1 MITVKDLMRRLSL
14 MMAAAVLMP
23 LANAAPSSTGTPPES
38 AMGESVDGMALYQAH
53 CAACHDGQVP
63 RAPHMITFSTIGA
76 ATILNAMNNGV
87 MRAQASALSAT
98 EREVLASFL
107 AGEAMAP
114 PSPILSCSD
123 PISELAS
130 IDTAAMQGWGGNAKN
145 HRHSDGAVVG
155 LDRNNVDRLAL
166 KWVFAY
172 PGALRARSQPLVHDG
187 VIFVGSQSGDI
198 YALDLESG
206 CAHWTYSAGAEVRSS
221 LSLGQ
226 LPGRDDPVLYMGDFS
241 ATVHAID
248 ASDGSLVWRAP
259 VGDHQDATITGS
271 PKLHE
276 GSLYVPISSS
286 EWATAADP
294 GYACCTFRGGVVSVD
309 AASGELNWR
318 AHVID
323 EPATETGETNPF
335 GAARK
340 GPAGAPVWNSPT
352 IDAERGVL
360 YVGTGEAYTS
370 PAVDTSDAVLAF
382 SLATGERQWA
392 KQLLGGDAWNMACF
406 IGEAANCPE
415 EDGPDLDIGAST
427 VLWSGGERDYLL
439 VGQKSGDVY
448 ALDPDKGGAVVWHN
462 KVGRGGFLGGVH
474 WGMSANGES
483 LFVPIADTTITGRFT
498 GPVSPGIHAL
508 DPTSGEVRWYTP
520 SVADCDG
527 KSPIP
532 VCDQGM
538 SAAITSTDQL
548 VFAGSLD
555 GNLNVYDSLSGEIL
569 WSFDTFGDFES
580 VSGDTALGGSI
591 ESDGPVLYRG
601 HVLIN
606 SGYQFGARMPGNALM
621 VFSLPPKADLASC
634 LLYTSDA
641 ADE

>member
-14 MMAAAVLMP
+14 MIAAAVLMP
-23 LANAAPSSTGTPPES
+23 LANAAPSSTGTPAER
-38 AMGESVDGMALYQAH
+38 AMAKSGDGMALYQAH
-53 CAACHDGQVP
+53 CSACHDGQVP

-76 ATILNAMNNGV
+76 VTILNAMNNGV

-114 PSPILSCSD
+114 PTPILACSD

-130 IDTAAMQGWGGNAKN
+130 IDTVAMQGWGGNAEN

-155 LDRNNVDRLAL
+155 LDRNNVDRLSL

-206 CAHWTYSAGAEVRSS
+206 CAHWTYAAGAEVRSS

-226 LPGRDDPVLYMGDFS
+226 VPGRGDPVLYMGDFS

-248 ASDGSLVWRAP
+248 ARDGSLVWRAP
-259 VGDHQDATITGS
+259 VGDHPDATITGS

-309 AASGELNWR
+309 AASGALNWR

-323 EPATETGETNPF
+323 EPAMETGETNPF

-591 ESDGPVLYRG
+591 ESDGPVLYKG

-621 VFSLPPKADLASC
+621 VFALQPQADLAQ
-634 LLYTSDA
+634 TA
-641 ADE
+641 ANE

>member
-1 MITVKDLMRRLSL
+1 MITLKDLTWQIVL
-14 MMAAAVLMP
+14 MMAAAVFVP
-23 LANAAPSSTGTPPES
+23 LANAAPSGTGVPTDGATTE
-38 AMGESVDGMALYQAH
+38 AADGMSLYQEH

-63 RAPHMITFSTIGA
+63 RAPHMITFSTMGA
-76 ATILNAMNNGV
+76 DTLLNAMNNGV

-98 EREVLASFL
+98 EREVLAAFL

-114 PSPILSCSD
+114 PKPILACSD
-123 PISELAS
+123 PMSELAS
-130 IDTAAMQGWGGNAKN
+130 IDAAAMQGWGGNAEN
-145 HRHSDGAVVG
+145 HRHSDGAG
-155 LDRNNVDRLAL
+155 LDRNNVDQLAL

-187 VIFVGSQSGDI
+187 VIFVGSQSGNI

-226 LPGRDDPVLYMGDFS
+226 VPGRDAPVLYMGDFS

-248 ASDGSLVWRAP
+248 ASDGSLVWRSS
-259 VGDHQDATITGS
+259 VGDHPDATITGS

-276 GSLYVPISSS
+276 GSLYVPMSSS

-318 AHVID
+318 AHVIED
-323 EPATETGETNPF
+323 PAMETGETNPF

-370 PAVDTSDAVLAF
+370 PAADTSDAVLAF

-427 VLWSGGERDYLL
+427 VLWSGADRDYLL

-448 ALDPDKGGAVVWHN
+448 ALDPDQGGAIVWHN

-474 WGMSANGES
+474 WGMSANSDS

-508 DPTSGEVRWYTP
+508 DPTSGEVHWYTP
-520 SVADCDG
+520 AVADCDG

-555 GNLNVYDSLSGEIL
+555 GNLNVYDSLSGKIL

-591 ESDGPVLYRG
+591 ESDGPVLYQG

-621 VFSLPPKADLASC
+621 VFSLQPTGDLAQSGGN
-634 LLYTSDA
+634 
-641 ADE
+641 E

>member
-14 MMAAAVLMP
+14 TIAAAVLMP
-23 LANAAPSSTGTPPES
+23 IANAAPSSTGMPTDVATTE
-38 AMGESVDGMALYQAH
+38 AADGMALYQAH

-63 RAPHMITFSTIGA
+63 RAPHVITFSTIGA
-76 ATILNAMNNGV
+76 DTVLNAMNKGV
-87 MRAQASALSAT
+87 MRAQASALSKS
-98 EREVLASFL
+98 EREVLAGFL

-114 PSPILSCSD
+114 PKPILACSD
-123 PISELAS
+123 PMSALAKS
-130 IDTAAMQGWGGNAKN
+130 DAAAMQGWGGNAEN
-145 HRHSDGAVVG
+145 HRHRDGAVAG
-155 LDRNNVDRLAL
+155 LDRNNVDQLAL

-172 PGALRARSQPLVHDG
+172 PGALRARSQPLVHGG

-221 LSLGQ
+221 LSLGGV
-226 LPGRDDPVLYMGDFS
+226 PGRDDPVLYMGDFS

-248 ASDGSLVWRAP
+248 ASDGSLVWRSS
-259 VGDHQDATITGS
+259 VGDHPDATITGS
-271 PKLHE
+271 PKLHG

-309 AASGELNWR
+309 AATGELNWR
-318 AHVID
+318 AHVI
-323 EPATETGETNPF
+323 ERPAVETGETNPF
-335 GAARK
+335 GSVRK

-370 PAVDTSDAVLAF
+370 PAADTSDAVLAF

-427 VLWSGGERDYLL
+427 VLWSDGERDYLL

-448 ALDPDKGGAVVWHN
+448 ALDPDKGGAIVWHN

-474 WGMSANGES
+474 WGMSVNSDS

-508 DPTSGEVRWYTP
+508 DPTSGKVRWYQP

-527 KSPIP
+527 KAPIP

-538 SAAITSTDQL
+538 SAAISSTDQL

-555 GNLNVYDSLSGEIL
+555 GNLNVYDSVSGEIL

-591 ESDGPVLYRG
+591 ESDGPVLYKG

-621 VFSLPPKADLASC
+621 VFTLQPRADLAQSG
-634 LLYTSDA
+634 A
-641 ADE
+641 NE

>member
-1 MITVKDLMRRLSL
+1 MTTVID
-14 MMAAAVLMP
+14 MMCRISPILAAVLFMQ
-23 LANAAPSSTGTPPES
+23 LANAAPSST
-38 AMGESVDGMALYQAH
+38 AMPSDTVIEASVDGLALYQEH

-76 ATILNAMNNGV
+76 DTILNAMNNGV

-114 PSPILSCSD
+114 PKPILACAD
-123 PISELAS
+123 PLGELANG
-130 IDTAAMQGWGGNAKN
+130 DAAAMQGWGGNAAN
-145 HRHSDGAVVG
+145 HRHSDGALAG
-155 LDRNNVDRLAL
+155 LDRNNVDQLGL

-187 VIFVGSQSGDI
+187 VIFVGSQSGTI
-198 YALDLESG
+198 YALDLDSG

-226 LPGRDDPVLYMGDFS
+226 LPDRDDPVLYMGDFS

-248 ASDGSLVWRAP
+248 ASDGSLVWRAS
-259 VGDHQDATITGS
+259 VGDHTDATITGS
-271 PKLHE
+271 PKLHDDA
-276 GSLYVPISSS
+276 LYVPLSSS

-294 GYACCTFRGGVVSVD
+294 GYACCTFRGGVVSLD

-318 AHVID
+318 THVID
-323 EPATETGETNPF
+323 EPAAETGETNPF
-335 GAARK
+335 GAERK

-360 YVGTGEAYTS
+360 YVGTGEGYTS
-370 PAVDTSDAVLAF
+370 PAADTSDAVLAF
-382 SLATGERQWA
+382 SLTTGERQWA

-406 IGEAANCPE
+406 IGEAANCPK

-427 VLWSGGERDYLL
+427 VLWSGEGRDYLL

-448 ALDPDKGGAVVWHN
+448 ALDPEKGGAIVWHN

-474 WGMSANGES
+474 WGMSANGDS

-498 GPVSPGIHAL
+498 GPISPGIHAL

-555 GNLNVYDSLSGEIL
+555 GNLNAYDSLSGEVV
-569 WSFDTFGDFES
+569 WSFDTFGEFES

-591 ESDGPVLYRG
+591 ESDGPVLYKG
-601 HVLIN
+601 HVLVN

-621 VFSLPPKADLASC
+621 VFSLQPSADLAQSV
-634 LLYTSDA
+634 

>member
-1 MITVKDLMRRLSL
+1 MITVKNLMLRTSL
-14 MMAAAVLMP
+14 VMAAAMLMP
-23 LANAAPSSTGTPPES
+23 LANAAPSSTVEPSEG
-38 AMGESVDGMALYQAH
+38 AVAGSVDGMALYQAH

-87 MRAQASALSAT
+87 MRAQAAALSAT
-98 EREVLASFL
+98 EREVLAGFL

-114 PSPILSCSD
+114 PKPILACSD
-123 PISELAS
+123 PMSELAS
-130 IDTAAMQGWGGNAKN
+130 IDAAAMQGWGGNAEN
-145 HRHSDGAVVG
+145 HRHSDGAG
-155 LDRNNVDRLAL
+155 LDRNNVDQLAL

-248 ASDGSLVWRAP
+248 AIDGSLIWRSS
-259 VGDHQDATITGS
+259 VGDHPDATITGS

-309 AASGELNWR
+309 ATSGELNWR

-323 EPATETGETNPF
+323 QPAAETGETNPF
-335 GAARK
+335 GAVRK

-352 IDAERGVL
+352 IDAKRGVL

-370 PAVDTSDAVLAF
+370 PAADTSDAVLAF

-427 VLWSGGERDYLL
+427 VLWSGGDRDYLL

-474 WGMSANGES
+474 WGMSVNEDS

-520 SVADCDG
+520 SAPDCEG

-548 VFAGSLD
+548 IFAGSLD

-591 ESDGPVLYRG
+591 ESDGPVLYKG
-601 HVLIN
+601 HVLVN

-621 VFSLPPKADLASC
+621 VFSLPPKADLARS
-634 LLYTSDA
+634 TRS
-641 ADE
+641 E

>member
-1 MITVKDLMRRLSL
+1 MITVKNLTWRIGL
-14 MMAAAVLMP
+14 MMAAAVFVP
-23 LANAAPSSTGTPPES
+23 LANAAPASTGMSTDGATTEV
-38 AMGESVDGMALYQAH
+38 ADGMALYQEH

-76 ATILNAMNNGV
+76 DTILNAMNNGV
-87 MRAQASALSAT
+87 MRAQASALSVT
-98 EREVLASFL
+98 EREVLAGFL

-114 PSPILSCSD
+114 PKPILACAD
-123 PISELAS
+123 PMNELAS
-130 IDTAAMQGWGGNAKN
+130 SDAAAMQGWGGNAKN
-145 HRHSDGAVVG
+145 RRHSDGAG
-155 LDRNNVDRLAL
+155 LDRNNVDQLAL

-221 LSLGQ
+221 LSLG
-226 LPGRDDPVLYMGDFS
+226 LVPGRDDPVLYMGDFS

-248 ASDGSLVWRAP
+248 ASDGSLVWRAS
-259 VGDHQDATITGS
+259 VGVHPDATITGS

-294 GYACCTFRGGVVSVD
+294 GYACCTFRGGVASVD

-318 AHVID
+318 AHVIE
-323 EPATETGETNPF
+323 EPAVETGETNPF

-360 YVGTGEAYTS
+360 YVGTGEGYTS
-370 PAVDTSDAVLAF
+370 PAADTSDAVLAF

-448 ALDPDKGGAVVWHN
+448 ALDPDNGGTVVWHN

-474 WGMSANGES
+474 WGMSANDDS

-508 DPTSGEVRWYTP
+508 DPASGEVRWYTP
-520 SVADCDG
+520 SVADCEG

-591 ESDGPVLYRG
+591 ESDGPVLYKG
-601 HVLIN
+601 HVLVN

-621 VFSLPPKADLASC
+621 VFSLPPKADLARS
-634 LLYTSDA
+634 TRS
-641 ADE
+641 E

>member
-1 MITVKDLMRRLSL
+1 MITVEDLIRRLSL
-14 MMAAAVLMP
+14 MMAAVVLMSP
-23 LANAAPSSTGTPPES
+23 ADAAPSSTGIPTDGATTE
-38 AMGESVDGMALYQAH
+38 AADGMALYQAH

-76 ATILNAMNNGV
+76 DTVLNAMNNGV
-87 MRAQASALSAT
+87 MRAQASALSAS
-98 EREVLASFL
+98 EREVLAGFL
-107 AGEAMAP
+107 SGEAMAP
-114 PSPILSCSD
+114 PKPILACSD
-123 PISELAS
+123 PISALAKS
-130 IDTAAMQGWGGNAKN
+130 DAAAMQGWGGNAEN
-145 HRHSDGAVVG
+145 HRHSDGAVAG
-155 LDRNNVDRLAL
+155 LDRNNVGQLAL

-172 PGALRARSQPLVHDG
+172 PGALRARSQPLVHGG

-221 LSLGQ
+221 LSLGEV
-226 LPGRDDPVLYMGDFS
+226 PGRDDPVLYMGDFS

-248 ASDGSLVWRAP
+248 ARDGSVVWRSS
-259 VGDHQDATITGS
+259 VGDHPDATITGS
-271 PKLHE
+271 PKLHG

-309 AASGELNWR
+309 AASGEM
-318 AHVID
+318 
-323 EPATETGETNPF
+323 NPF
-335 GAARK
+335 GSARK

-370 PAVDTSDAVLAF
+370 PAADTSDAVLAF

-392 KQLLGGDAWNMACF
+392 KQLLGGDAWNMACY

-448 ALDPDKGGAVVWHN
+448 ALDPDKGGAIVWHN

-474 WGMSANGES
+474 WGMSVNSDS

-520 SVADCDG
+520 SVADCEG

-538 SAAITSTDQL
+538 SAAISSTDQL

-555 GNLNVYDSLSGEIL
+555 GNLNVYDSVSGEIL

-591 ESDGPVLYRG
+591 ESDGPVLYKG

-621 VFSLPPKADLASC
+621 VFALQPRADLAQ
-634 LLYTSDA
+634 TA
-641 ADE
+641 ANE

>member
-1 MITVKDLMRRLSL
+1 MITVKNLTWRIGL
-14 MMAAAVLMP
+14 MMAAAVFVP
-23 LANAAPSSTGTPPES
+23 LANAAPASTGMSTDGATTEV
-38 AMGESVDGMALYQAH
+38 VDGMALYQEH

-76 ATILNAMNNGV
+76 DTILNAMNNGV

-98 EREVLASFL
+98 EREVLAGFL

-114 PSPILSCSD
+114 PKPILACAD
-123 PISELAS
+123 PMNELAS
-130 IDTAAMQGWGGNAKN
+130 SDAAAMQGWGGNAKN
-145 HRHSDGAVVG
+145 RRHSDGAG
-155 LDRNNVDRLAL
+155 LDRNNVDQLAL

-221 LSLGQ
+221 LSLG
-226 LPGRDDPVLYMGDFS
+226 LVPGRDDPVLYMGDFS

-248 ASDGSLVWRAP
+248 ASDGSLVWRAS
-259 VGDHQDATITGS
+259 VGVHPDATITGS

-294 GYACCTFRGGVVSVD
+294 GYACCTFRGGVASVD

-318 AHVID
+318 AHVIE
-323 EPATETGETNPF
+323 EPAVETGETNPF

-370 PAVDTSDAVLAF
+370 PAADTSDAVLAF

-448 ALDPDKGGAVVWHN
+448 ALDPDNGGAVVWHN

-474 WGMSANGES
+474 WGMSANDDS

-508 DPTSGEVRWYTP
+508 DPASGEVRWYTP
-520 SVADCDG
+520 SVADCEG

-555 GNLNVYDSLSGEIL
+555 GNIYVYDSLSGEIL

-591 ESDGPVLYRG
+591 ESDGPVLYKG

-621 VFSLPPKADLASC
+621 VFSLPPKADLARS
-634 LLYTSDA
+634 TRS
-641 ADE
+641 E

>member
-1 MITVKDLMRRLSL
+1 MTIVRELVCRTGLI
-14 MMAAAVLMP
+14 MAAMASVP
-23 LANAAPSSTGTPPES
+23 FGYAATPSTGLS
-38 AMGESVDGMALYQAH
+38 ADEAITEAADGMALYQAH
-53 CAACHDGQVP
+53 CAACHNGQVP
-63 RAPHMITFSTIGA
+63 RAPHMITFSTMGA
-76 ATILNAMNNGV
+76 DTLLNAMNNGV

-98 EREVLASFL
+98 EREVLAGFL
-107 AGEAMAP
+107 AGEAMVP
-114 PSPILSCSD
+114 PKPILACAEPIGALADSD
-123 PISELAS
+123 A
-130 IDTAAMQGWGGNAKN
+130 AAMQGWGGNAEN
-145 HRHSDGAVVG
+145 HRHSDGAVAG
-155 LDRNNVDRLAL
+155 LDRNNVDQLAL

-221 LSLGQ
+221 LSLGRVS
-226 LPGRDDPVLYMGDFS
+226 GREDPVLYMGDFS

-248 ASDGSLVWRAP
+248 ASDGSLVWRAS
-259 VGDHQDATITGS
+259 VGDHPDATITGS
-271 PKLHE
+271 PKLHD

-323 EPATETGETNPF
+323 KPAAETGETNPF

-352 IDAERGVL
+352 IDAKRGVL

-370 PAVDTSDAVLAF
+370 PAADTSDAVLAF

-448 ALDPDKGGAVVWHN
+448 ALDPDRGGAVVWHN

-474 WGMSANGES
+474 WGMSVNDDS
-483 LFVPIADTTITGRFT
+483 LFVPIADTTITGRFS
-498 GPVSPGIHAL
+498 GPVFPGVHAL
-508 DPTSGEVRWYTP
+508 DPTSGTKRWYTP
-520 SVADCDG
+520 SVADCEG

-548 VFAGSLD
+548 VFAGTLD
-555 GNLNVYDSLSGEIL
+555 GNLKAYDSVSGEII
-569 WSFDTFGDFES
+569 WSFDTYGEFES
-580 VSGDTALGGSI
+580 VSGEMALGGSI
-591 ESDGPVLYRG
+591 ESDGPVLYKG
-601 HVLIN
+601 HVIVN

-621 VFSLPPKADLASC
+621 VFSLPPKADLAKS
-634 LLYTSDA
+634 TR
-641 ADE
+641 DE

>member
-38 AMGESVDGMALYQAH
+38 AMAESVDGMALYQAH

-63 RAPHMITFSTIGA
+63 RAPHVITFSTVGA

-114 PSPILSCSD
+114 PNPILTCSD

-226 LPGRDDPVLYMGDFS
+226 VPGRDDPVLYMGDFS
-241 ATVHAID
+241 ATLHAID

-259 VGDHQDATITGS
+259 MGDHPDATITGS

-474 WGMSANGES
+474 WGMSVNGES

-621 VFSLPPKADLASC
+621 VFSLPPKADLARG
-634 LLYTSDA
+634 TRN
-641 ADE
+641 E

>member
-1 MITVKDLMRRLSL
+1 MTIVRELVCRTGLI
-14 MMAAAVLMP
+14 MAAMASVP
-23 LANAAPSSTGTPPES
+23 FGYAATPSTGLS
-38 AMGESVDGMALYQAH
+38 ADEAITEAADGMALYQAH
-53 CAACHDGQVP
+53 CAACHNGQVP
-63 RAPHMITFSTIGA
+63 RAPHMITFSTMGA
-76 ATILNAMNNGV
+76 DTLLNAMNNGV

-98 EREVLASFL
+98 EREVLAGFL
-107 AGEAMAP
+107 AGEAMVP
-114 PSPILSCSD
+114 PKPILACAE
-123 PISELAS
+123 PISALADS
-130 IDTAAMQGWGGNAKN
+130 DAAAMQGWGGNAEN
-145 HRHSDGAVVG
+145 HRHSDGAVAG
-155 LDRNNVDRLAL
+155 LDRNNVDQLAL

-226 LPGRDDPVLYMGDFS
+226 VPGREDPVLYMGDFS

-248 ASDGSLVWRAP
+248 ASDGSLVWRAS
-259 VGDHQDATITGS
+259 VGDHPDATITGS
-271 PKLHE
+271 PKLHD

-323 EPATETGETNPF
+323 KPAAETGETNPF

-352 IDAERGVL
+352 IDAKRGVL

-370 PAVDTSDAVLAF
+370 PAADTRDAVLAF

-448 ALDPDKGGAVVWHN
+448 ALDPDRGGAVVWHN

-474 WGMSANGES
+474 WGMSVNDDS
-483 LFVPIADTTITGRFT
+483 LFVPIADTTITGRFS
-498 GPVSPGIHAL
+498 GPVFPGVHAL
-508 DPTSGEVRWYTP
+508 DPTSGTKRWYTP
-520 SVADCDG
+520 SVADCEG

-548 VFAGSLD
+548 VFAGTLD
-555 GNLNVYDSLSGEIL
+555 GNLKAYDSVSGEII
-569 WSFDTFGDFES
+569 WSFDTYGEFES
-580 VSGDTALGGSI
+580 VSGEMALGGSI
-591 ESDGPVLYRG
+591 ESDGPVLYKG
-601 HVLIN
+601 HVIVN

-621 VFSLPPKADLASC
+621 VFSLPPKADLAKS
-634 LLYTSDA
+634 TR
-641 ADE
+641 DE

>member
-1 MITVKDLMRRLSL
+1 MITVKDLMRQIGL

-23 LANAAPSSTGTPPES
+23 LAHAAPSSTGMASDGAVTE
-38 AMGESVDGMALYQAH
+38 AADGMALYQAH

-76 ATILNAMNNGV
+76 DTILNAMNNGV
-87 MRAQASALSAT
+87 MRAQAAALSAS
-98 EREVLASFL
+98 EREVLAGFL

-114 PSPILSCSD
+114 PKPTLACSD
-123 PISELAS
+123 PMSELAS
-130 IDTAAMQGWGGNAKN
+130 ADAAAMQGWGGNAKN
-145 HRHSDGAVVG
+145 HRHSDGAG

-226 LPGRDDPVLYMGDFS
+226 IPGRDDPVLYMGDFS

-248 ASDGSLVWRAP
+248 ASDGSLIWRSS
-259 VGDHQDATITGS
+259 VGDHPDATITGS
-271 PKLHE
+271 PKLHA

-309 AASGELNWR
+309 AASGEVNWR

-323 EPATETGETNPF
+323 QPSVETGETNPF

-370 PAVDTSDAVLAF
+370 PAADTSDAVLAF

-427 VLWSGGERDYLL
+427 VLWSGDERDYLL

-474 WGMSANGES
+474 WGMSANGDS

-520 SVADCDG
+520 SVADCAG

-591 ESDGPVLYRG
+591 ESDGPVLYKE

-621 VFSLPPKADLASC
+621 VFSLPPKADLARS
-634 LLYTSDA
+634 A
-641 ADE
+641 RDE

>member
-1 MITVKDLMRRLSL
+1 MITVKNLMRRISL

-23 LANAAPSSTGTPPES
+23 LANAAPSSTVEPSEG
-38 AMGESVDGMALYQAH
+38 AIAGSVDGMALYQAH

-87 MRAQASALSAT
+87 MRAQAAALSAS
-98 EREVLASFL
+98 EREVLAGFL

-114 PSPILSCSD
+114 PKPILACSD
-123 PISELAS
+123 PMSELAS
-130 IDTAAMQGWGGNAKN
+130 IDAAAMQGWGGNAEN
-145 HRHSDGAVVG
+145 HRHSDGAG
-155 LDRNNVDRLAL
+155 LDRNNVDQLAL

-226 LPGRDDPVLYMGDFS
+226 VPDRDDPVLYMGDFS

-248 ASDGSLVWRAP
+248 ASDGSLIWRSS
-259 VGDHQDATITGS
+259 VGDHPDATITGS

-276 GSLYVPISSS
+276 GSLYVPLSSS

-309 AASGELNWR
+309 ATSGELNWR

-323 EPATETGETNPF
+323 QPAAETGETNPF
-335 GAARK
+335 GAVRK

-352 IDAERGVL
+352 IDAKRGVL

-370 PAVDTSDAVLAF
+370 PAADTSDAVLAF

-427 VLWSGGERDYLL
+427 VLWSGGDRDYLL

-474 WGMSANGES
+474 WGMSVNEDS

-520 SVADCDG
+520 SAPDCEG

-548 VFAGSLD
+548 IFAGSLD
-555 GNLNVYDSLSGEIL
+555 GNLNVYDSLSGEVL

-591 ESDGPVLYRG
+591 ESDGPVLYKG

-621 VFSLPPKADLASC
+621 VFSLQPTGGLAQSGGN
-634 LLYTSDA
+634 
-641 ADE
+641 E

>member
-14 MMAAAVLMP
+14 MMAAAVLMQI
-23 LANAAPSSTGTPPES
+23 ANAAPSSTRVPTDGATTE
-38 AMGESVDGMALYQAH
+38 AADGMALYQAH

-63 RAPHMITFSTIGA
+63 RAPHVITFATIGA
-76 ATILNAMNNGV
+76 DTVLNALNNGV
-87 MRAQASALSAT
+87 MRAQASALSAS

-114 PSPILSCSD
+114 PKPILACSD
-123 PISELAS
+123 PMSSLAKS
-130 IDTAAMQGWGGNAKN
+130 DAAAMQGWGGNAEN

-172 PGALRARSQPLVHDG
+172 PGALRARSQPIVHDG
-187 VIFVGSQSGDI
+187 VVFVGSQSGDI

-206 CAHWTYSAGAEVRSS
+206 CAHWTYAAGAEVRSS

-226 LPGRDDPVLYMGDFS
+226 VPGRGDPVLYMGDFS

-259 VGDHQDATITGS
+259 VGDHPDATITGS

-294 GYACCTFRGGVVSVD
+294 GYACCSFRGGVVSVD

-323 EPATETGETNPF
+323 EPSAETGETNPF

-462 KVGRGGFLGGVH
+462 KIGRGGFLGGVH

-532 VCDQGM
+532 VCDPGM

-569 WSFDTFGDFES
+569 WSFDTFGSFES

-591 ESDGPVLYRG
+591 ESDGPVLYKE

-621 VFSLPPKADLASC
+621 VFSLPPKADLARG
-634 LLYTSDA
+634 TRN
-641 ADE
+641 E

>member
-23 LANAAPSSTGTPPES
+23 LANAAPSSTGTPAES
-38 AMGESVDGMALYQAH
+38 AMVESVDGMALYQAH

-114 PSPILSCSD
+114 PNPILTCSD

-226 LPGRDDPVLYMGDFS
+226 VPGRDDPVLYMGDFS
-241 ATVHAID
+241 ATLHAID

-259 VGDHQDATITGS
+259 MGDHPDATITGS

-427 VLWSGGERDYLL
+427 VLWSGGEGDYLL

-474 WGMSANGES
+474 WGMSVNGES

-621 VFSLPPKADLASC
+621 VFSLPPKADLARG
-634 LLYTSDA
+634 TRN
-641 ADE
+641 E

>member
-14 MMAAAVLMP
+14 MIAAAVLMP
-23 LANAAPSSTGTPPES
+23 LANAAPSSTGTPAER
-38 AMGESVDGMALYQAH
+38 AMAKSGDGMALYQAH
-53 CAACHDGQVP
+53 CSACHDGQVP

-76 ATILNAMNNGV
+76 VTILNAMNNGV

-114 PSPILSCSD
+114 PTPILACSD

-130 IDTAAMQGWGGNAKN
+130 IDTVAMQGWGGNAEN

-155 LDRNNVDRLAL
+155 LDRNNVDRLSL

-206 CAHWTYSAGAEVRSS
+206 CAHWTYAAGAEVRSS

-226 LPGRDDPVLYMGDFS
+226 VPGRGDPVLYMGDFS

-248 ASDGSLVWRAP
+248 ARDGSLVWRAP
-259 VGDHQDATITGS
+259 VGDHPDATITGS

-309 AASGELNWR
+309 AASGALNWR

-323 EPATETGETNPF
+323 EPAMETGETNPF

-474 WGMSANGES
+474 WGMSANGKS

-591 ESDGPVLYRG
+591 ESDGPVLYKG

-621 VFSLPPKADLASC
+621 VFTLQPRADLAQS
-634 LLYTSDA
+634 A
-641 ADE
+641 ANE

>member
-1 MITVKDLMRRLSL
+1 MITVKNLMRRISL

-23 LANAAPSSTGTPPES
+23 LANAAPSSTVEPSEG
-38 AMGESVDGMALYQAH
+38 AIAGSVDGMALYQAH

-87 MRAQASALSAT
+87 MRAQAAALSAS
-98 EREVLASFL
+98 EREVLAGFL

-114 PSPILSCSD
+114 PKPILACSD
-123 PISELAS
+123 PMSELAS
-130 IDTAAMQGWGGNAKN
+130 IDAAAMQGWGGNAEN
-145 HRHSDGAVVG
+145 HRHSDGAG
-155 LDRNNVDRLAL
+155 LDRNNVDQLAL

-248 ASDGSLVWRAP
+248 ASDGSLIWRSS
-259 VGDHQDATITGS
+259 VGDHPDATITGS

-309 AASGELNWR
+309 ATSGELNWR

-323 EPATETGETNPF
+323 QPAAETGETNPF
-335 GAARK
+335 GAVRK

-352 IDAERGVL
+352 IDAKRGVL

-370 PAVDTSDAVLAF
+370 PAADTSDAVLAF

-427 VLWSGGERDYLL
+427 VLWSGGDRDYLL

-474 WGMSANGES
+474 WGMSVNEDS

-508 DPTSGEVRWYTP
+508 DPTSGEVLWYTP
-520 SVADCDG
+520 SAPDCEG

-555 GNLNVYDSLSGEIL
+555 GNLNVYDSLSGEVL

-591 ESDGPVLYRG
+591 ESDGPVLYKG

-621 VFSLPPKADLASC
+621 VFSLQPTGGLAQSGGN
-634 LLYTSDA
+634 
-641 ADE
+641 E

>member
-1 MITVKDLMRRLSL
+1 MTTVID
-14 MMAAAVLMP
+14 MMCRISPILAAVLFMQ
-23 LANAAPSSTGTPPES
+23 LANAAPSST
-38 AMGESVDGMALYQAH
+38 AMPSDTVIEASVDGLALYQEH

-76 ATILNAMNNGV
+76 DTILNAMNNGV

-114 PSPILSCSD
+114 PKPILACAD
-123 PISELAS
+123 PLGELANG
-130 IDTAAMQGWGGNAKN
+130 DAAAMQGWGGNAAN
-145 HRHSDGAVVG
+145 HRHSDGALAG
-155 LDRNNVDRLAL
+155 LDRNNVDQLGL

-187 VIFVGSQSGDI
+187 VIFVGSQSGTI
-198 YALDLESG
+198 YALDLDSG

-226 LPGRDDPVLYMGDFS
+226 LPDRDDPVLYMGDFS

-248 ASDGSLVWRAP
+248 ASDGSLVWRAS
-259 VGDHQDATITGS
+259 VGDHTDATITGS
-271 PKLHE
+271 PKLHD
-276 GSLYVPISSS
+276 GALYVPLSSS

-294 GYACCTFRGGVVSVD
+294 GYACCTFRGGVVSLD

-318 AHVID
+318 THVID
-323 EPATETGETNPF
+323 EPAAETGETNPF
-335 GAARK
+335 GAERK

-360 YVGTGEAYTS
+360 YVGTGEGYTS
-370 PAVDTSDAVLAF
+370 PAADTSDAVLAF

-406 IGEAANCPE
+406 IGEAANCPK

-427 VLWSGGERDYLL
+427 VLWSGEGRDYLL

-448 ALDPDKGGAVVWHN
+448 ALDPEKGGAIVWHN

-474 WGMSANGES
+474 WGMSANGDS

-498 GPVSPGIHAL
+498 GPISPGIHAL

-555 GNLNVYDSLSGEIL
+555 GNLNAYDSLSGEVV
-569 WSFDTFGDFES
+569 WSFDTFGEFES

-591 ESDGPVLYRG
+591 ESDGPVLYKG
-601 HVLIN
+601 HVLVN

-621 VFSLPPKADLASC
+621 VFSLQPSADLAQSV
-634 LLYTSDA
+634 

>member
-1 MITVKDLMRRLSL
+1 MITVKNLTWRIGL
-14 MMAAAVLMP
+14 MMAAAVFVP
-23 LANAAPSSTGTPPES
+23 LANAAPASTGMSTDGATTEV
-38 AMGESVDGMALYQAH
+38 ADGMALYQEH

-76 ATILNAMNNGV
+76 DTILNAMNNGV
-87 MRAQASALSAT
+87 MRVQASALSAT
-98 EREVLASFL
+98 EREVLAGFL

-114 PSPILSCSD
+114 PKPILACAD
-123 PISELAS
+123 PMNELAS
-130 IDTAAMQGWGGNAKN
+130 SDAAAMQGWGGNAKN
-145 HRHSDGAVVG
+145 RRHSDGAG
-155 LDRNNVDRLAL
+155 LDRNNVDQLAL

-221 LSLGQ
+221 LSLG
-226 LPGRDDPVLYMGDFS
+226 LVPGRDDPVLYMGDFS

-248 ASDGSLVWRAP
+248 ASDGSLVWRAS
-259 VGDHQDATITGS
+259 VGVHPDATITGS

-294 GYACCTFRGGVVSVD
+294 GYACCTFRGGVASVD
-309 AASGELNWR
+309 VASGELNWR
-318 AHVID
+318 AHVIE
-323 EPATETGETNPF
+323 EPAVETGETNPF

-360 YVGTGEAYTS
+360 YVGTGEGYTS
-370 PAVDTSDAVLAF
+370 PAADTSDAVLAF

-448 ALDPDKGGAVVWHN
+448 ALDPDNGGTVVWHN

-474 WGMSANGES
+474 WGMSANDDS

-508 DPTSGEVRWYTP
+508 DPASGEVRWYTP
-520 SVADCDG
+520 SVADCEG

-591 ESDGPVLYRG
+591 ESDGPVLYKG

-621 VFSLPPKADLASC
+621 VFSLPPKADLARS
-634 LLYTSDA
+634 TRS
-641 ADE
+641 E

>member
-1 MITVKDLMRRLSL
+1 MITVKNLTWRIGL
-14 MMAAAVLMP
+14 MMAAAVFVP
-23 LANAAPSSTGTPPES
+23 LANAAPASTGMSTDGATTEV
-38 AMGESVDGMALYQAH
+38 ADGMALYQEH

-76 ATILNAMNNGV
+76 DTILNAMNNGV

-98 EREVLASFL
+98 ERKVLAGFL

-114 PSPILSCSD
+114 PKPILACAD
-123 PISELAS
+123 PMNELAS
-130 IDTAAMQGWGGNAKN
+130 SDAAAMQGWGGNAKN
-145 HRHSDGAVVG
+145 RRHSDGAG
-155 LDRNNVDRLAL
+155 LDRNNVDQLAL

-221 LSLGQ
+221 LSLG
-226 LPGRDDPVLYMGDFS
+226 LVPGRDDPVLYMGDFS

-248 ASDGSLVWRAP
+248 AGDGSLVWRAS
-259 VGDHQDATITGS
+259 VGDHPDATITGS
-271 PKLHE
+271 PKLHD

-294 GYACCTFRGGVVSVD
+294 GYACCTFRGGVASVD

-318 AHVID
+318 AHVIE
-323 EPATETGETNPF
+323 EPAVETGETNPF

-370 PAVDTSDAVLAF
+370 PAADTSDAVLAF

-448 ALDPDKGGAVVWHN
+448 ALDPDNGGAVVWHN

-474 WGMSANGES
+474 WGMSANDDS

-508 DPTSGEVRWYTP
+508 DPASGEVRWYTP
-520 SVADCDG
+520 SVADCEG

-591 ESDGPVLYRG
+591 ESDGPVLYKG

-621 VFSLPPKADLASC
+621 VFSLPPKADLARS
-634 LLYTSDA
+634 TRS
-641 ADE
+641 E

>member
-1 MITVKDLMRRLSL
+1 MTIVRDLVCRIGL
-14 MMAAAVLMP
+14 MMAAMVSVP
-23 LANAAPSSTGTPPES
+23 LGYAATPSAGLS
-38 AMGESVDGMALYQAH
+38 ADEAITEAADGMALYQAH

-63 RAPHMITFSTIGA
+63 RAPHMITFSTMGA
-76 ATILNAMNNGV
+76 DTLLNAMNNGA

-98 EREVLASFL
+98 EREVLAGFL

-114 PSPILSCSD
+114 PKPILACAE
-123 PISELAS
+123 PMNELAS
-130 IDTAAMQGWGGNAKN
+130 IDAAAMQGWGGNAEN
-145 HRHSDGAVVG
+145 HRHSDGAVAG
-155 LDRNNVDRLAL
+155 LDRSNVDQLAL

-226 LPGRDDPVLYMGDFS
+226 VPGREDPVLYMGDFS

-248 ASDGSLVWRAP
+248 ARDGSLIWRTS
-259 VGDHQDATITGS
+259 VGDHPDATITGS
-271 PKLHE
+271 PKLHD
-276 GSLYVPISSS
+276 GSLYVPVSSS

-309 AASGELNWR
+309 AASGELNWH

-323 EPATETGETNPF
+323 KPAAETGETNPF

-370 PAVDTSDAVLAF
+370 PAADTSDAVLAF

-448 ALDPDKGGAVVWHN
+448 ALDPDKGGDVVWHN

-474 WGMSANGES
+474 WGMSANGDS

-508 DPTSGEVRWYTP
+508 DPTSGKVRWYTP
-520 SVADCDG
+520 SVADCEG

-532 VCDQGM
+532 VCDPGM

-548 VFAGSLD
+548 VFAGTLD
-555 GNLNVYDSLSGEIL
+555 GNLKAYDSVSGEII
-569 WSFDTFGDFES
+569 WSFDTYGEFES
-580 VSGDTALGGSI
+580 VSGEMALGGSI
-591 ESDGPVLYRG
+591 ESDGPVLYKG
-601 HVLIN
+601 HVIVN

-621 VFSLPPKADLASC
+621 VFSLPPKADLARS
-634 LLYTSDA
+634 TR
-641 ADE
+641 DE

>member
-1 MITVKDLMRRLSL
+1 MITVKNLTWRIGL
-14 MMAAAVLMP
+14 MMAAAVFVP
-23 LANAAPSSTGTPPES
+23 LANAAPASTGMSTDGATTEV
-38 AMGESVDGMALYQAH
+38 ADGMALYQEH

-76 ATILNAMNNGV
+76 DTILNAMNNGV

-98 EREVLASFL
+98 ERKVLAGFL

-114 PSPILSCSD
+114 PKPILACAD
-123 PISELAS
+123 PMNELAS
-130 IDTAAMQGWGGNAKN
+130 SDAAAMQGWGGNAKN
-145 HRHSDGAVVG
+145 RRHSDGAG
-155 LDRNNVDRLAL
+155 LDRNNVDQLAL

-221 LSLGQ
+221 LSLG
-226 LPGRDDPVLYMGDFS
+226 LVPGRDDPVLYMGDFS

-248 ASDGSLVWRAP
+248 ASDGSLVWRSS
-259 VGDHQDATITGS
+259 VGDHPDATITGS
-271 PKLHE
+271 PKLHD

-294 GYACCTFRGGVVSVD
+294 GYACCTFRGGVASVD

-318 AHVID
+318 AHVIE
-323 EPATETGETNPF
+323 EPAVETGETNPF

-370 PAVDTSDAVLAF
+370 PAADTSDAVLAF

-448 ALDPDKGGAVVWHN
+448 ALDPDNGGAVVWHN

-474 WGMSANGES
+474 WGMSANDDS

-508 DPTSGEVRWYTP
+508 DPASGEVRWYTP
-520 SVADCDG
+520 SVADCEG

-591 ESDGPVLYRG
+591 ESDGPVLYKG

-621 VFSLPPKADLASC
+621 VFSLPPKADLARS
-634 LLYTSDA
+634 TRS
-641 ADE
+641 E

>member
-1 MITVKDLMRRLSL
+1 MITVKNLTWRIGL
-14 MMAAAVLMP
+14 MMAAAVFVP
-23 LANAAPSSTGTPPES
+23 LANAAPASTGMSTDGATTEV
-38 AMGESVDGMALYQAH
+38 ADGMALYQEH

-76 ATILNAMNNGV
+76 DTILNAMNNGV

-98 EREVLASFL
+98 EREVLAGFL

-114 PSPILSCSD
+114 PKPILACAD
-123 PISELAS
+123 PMNELAS
-130 IDTAAMQGWGGNAKN
+130 SDAAAMQGWGGNAKN
-145 HRHSDGAVVG
+145 RRYSDGAG
-155 LDRNNVDRLAL
+155 LDRNNVDQLAL

-221 LSLGQ
+221 LSLG
-226 LPGRDDPVLYMGDFS
+226 LVPGRDDPVLYMGDFS

-248 ASDGSLVWRAP
+248 ASDGSLVWRAS
-259 VGDHQDATITGS
+259 VGDHPDATITGS

-294 GYACCTFRGGVVSVD
+294 GYACCTFRGGVASVD

-318 AHVID
+318 AHVIE
-323 EPATETGETNPF
+323 EPAVETGETNPF

-370 PAVDTSDAVLAF
+370 PAADTSDAVLAF

-448 ALDPDKGGAVVWHN
+448 ALDPDNGGAVVWHN

-474 WGMSANGES
+474 WGMSANDDS

-508 DPTSGEVRWYTP
+508 DPASGEVRWYTP
-520 SVADCDG
+520 SVADCEG

-555 GNLNVYDSLSGEIL
+555 GNINVYDSLSGEIL

-591 ESDGPVLYRG
+591 ESDGPVLYKG

-621 VFSLPPKADLASC
+621 VFSLPPKADLARS
-634 LLYTSDA
+634 TRS
-641 ADE
+641 E

>member
-1 MITVKDLMRRLSL
+1 MTIVRDLVCRIGL
-14 MMAAAVLMP
+14 MMAAMVSVP
-23 LANAAPSSTGTPPES
+23 LGYAATPSAGLS
-38 AMGESVDGMALYQAH
+38 ADETITEAADGMALYQAH

-76 ATILNAMNNGV
+76 DTILNAMNNGV
-87 MRAQASALSAT
+87 MRAQASALSTT
-98 EREVLASFL
+98 EREALAGFL

-114 PSPILSCSD
+114 PKPILACAEPIGGLADSD
-123 PISELAS
+123 A
-130 IDTAAMQGWGGNAKN
+130 AAMQGWGGNAEN
-145 HRHSDGAVVG
+145 HRHSDGAG

-226 LPGRDDPVLYMGDFS
+226 VPGREDPVLYMGDFS

-248 ASDGSLVWRAP
+248 ASDGSLVWRAS
-259 VGDHQDATITGS
+259 VGDHPDATITGS
-271 PKLHE
+271 PKLHD

-323 EPATETGETNPF
+323 KPAAETGETNPF

-352 IDAERGVL
+352 IDAKRGVL

-370 PAVDTSDAVLAF
+370 PAADTSDAVLAF

-427 VLWSGGERDYLL
+427 VLWSGDERDYLL

-448 ALDPDKGGAVVWHN
+448 ALDPDNGGAVVWHN

-474 WGMSANGES
+474 WGMSVNDDS
-483 LFVPIADTTITGRFT
+483 LFVPIADTTITGRFS
-498 GPVSPGIHAL
+498 GPVFPGVHAL
-508 DPTSGEVRWYTP
+508 DPTSGTKRWYTP
-520 SVADCDG
+520 SVADCEG

-548 VFAGSLD
+548 VFAGTLD
-555 GNLNVYDSLSGEIL
+555 GNLKAYDSVSGEII
-569 WSFDTFGDFES
+569 WSFDTYGEFES
-580 VSGDTALGGSI
+580 VSGEMALGGSI
-591 ESDGPVLYRG
+591 ESDGPVLYKG
-601 HVLIN
+601 HVIVN

-621 VFSLPPKADLASC
+621 VFSLPPKSDLARS
-634 LLYTSDA
+634 TR
-641 ADE
+641 DE

>member
-1 MITVKDLMRRLSL
+1 MITVKSLMRRISQV
-14 MMAAAVLMP
+14 MAAAALMP
-23 LANAAPSSTGTPPES
+23 LAHAAPSASGQPLEG
-38 AMGESVDGMALYQAH
+38 AIAGSVDGMALYQAH

-63 RAPHMITFSTIGA
+63 RAPHVITFSTIGA
-76 ATILNAMNNGV
+76 DTILNAMNNGV
-87 MRAQASALSAT
+87 MRAQASALSAS

-114 PSPILSCSD
+114 PKPILACSD
-123 PISELAS
+123 PMSALAKS
-130 IDTAAMQGWGGNAKN
+130 DAAAMQGWGGNAEN
-145 HRHSDGAVVG
+145 HRHSDGAVAG
-155 LDRNNVDRLAL
+155 LDRNNVDQLAL

-172 PGALRARSQPLVHDG
+172 PGALRARSQPLVHGG

-221 LSLGQ
+221 LSLGEV
-226 LPGRDDPVLYMGDFS
+226 PGREDPVLYMGDFS

-248 ASDGSLVWRAP
+248 ASDGSLVWRSS
-259 VGDHQDATITGS
+259 VGDHPDATITGS
-271 PKLHE
+271 PKLHG

-309 AASGELNWR
+309 AGSGELNWR
-318 AHVID
+318 AHVIE
-323 EPATETGETNPF
+323 EPAVETGETNPF
-335 GAARK
+335 GSVRK

-352 IDAERGVL
+352 IDTERGVL

-370 PAVDTSDAVLAF
+370 PAADTSDAVLAF

-427 VLWSGGERDYLL
+427 VLWSDGERDYLL

-448 ALDPDKGGAVVWHN
+448 ALDPDKGGAIVWHN

-474 WGMSANGES
+474 WGMSVNSDS

-538 SAAITSTDQL
+538 SAAISSTDQL

-555 GNLNVYDSLSGEIL
+555 GNLNVYDSVSGEIL

-591 ESDGPVLYRG
+591 ESDGPVLYKG

-621 VFSLPPKADLASC
+621 VFTLQPRADLAQS
-634 LLYTSDA
+634 A
-641 ADE
+641 ANE

>member
-1 MITVKDLMRRLSL
+1 MTRVKVFICRAGLA
-14 MMAAAVLMP
+14 MAAAITMQTV
-23 LANAAPSSTGTPPES
+23 NAAVPTDIETAAP
-38 AMGESVDGMALYQAH
+38 ADGMALYQAH

-76 ATILNAMNNGV
+76 GAILNAMNNGV
-87 MRAQASALSAT
+87 MRVQASALSAT
-98 EREVLASFL
+98 EREALAGFL

-114 PSPILSCSD
+114 PKPVLACADTLSRLAPSD
-123 PISELAS
+123 S
-130 IDTAAMQGWGGNAKN
+130 DAMQGWGGNAQN
-145 HRHSDGAVVG
+145 HRHANGAVVG
-155 LDRNNVDRLAL
+155 LNRENVDQLAL

-172 PGALRARSQPLVHDG
+172 PGALRARSQPLVYDG
-187 VIFVGSQSGDI
+187 VVFVGSQSGEI

-221 LSLGQ
+221 LSLGH
-226 LPGRDDPVLYMGDFS
+226 LPDRKNPVLYMGDFS

-248 ASDGSLVWRAP
+248 ATDGTLIWRSA
-259 VGDHQDATITGS
+259 VGDHPDATITGS
-271 PKLHE
+271 PKLHD

-294 GYACCTFRGGVVSVD
+294 GYACCTFRGGVVSVE
-309 AASGELNWR
+309 ASSGELNWR

-323 EPATETGETNPF
+323 QPAVETGDKNSF
-335 GAARK
+335 GAPRR

-352 IDAERGVL
+352 IDAKRGVL

-370 PAVDTSDAVLAF
+370 PAADTSDAVLAF
-382 SLATGERQWA
+382 SLETGERQWSR
-392 KQLLGGDAWNMACF
+392 QLLGGDAWNMACF

-427 VLWSGGERDYLL
+427 ILWSGANHDYLL

-448 ALDPDKGGAVVWHN
+448 ALDPDQGGATVWHN

-474 WGMSANGES
+474 WGMSVNGES

-508 DPTSGEVRWYTP
+508 DPMSGEVRWYTP
-520 SVADCDG
+520 SVADCEG
-527 KSPIP
+527 KLPVP

-538 SAAITSTDQL
+538 SAAITSTEQL

-555 GNLNVYDSLSGEIL
+555 GNLRAYDSLSGEVI
-569 WSFDTFGDFES
+569 WSFDTFGDFQS
-580 VSGDTALGGSI
+580 VSGDVALGGSI
-591 ESDGPVLYRG
+591 ESDGPVLYKG
-601 HVLIN
+601 HVLVN

-621 VFSLPPKADLASC
+621 VFAVPPAADLAKGSVN
-634 LLYTSDA
+634 
-641 ADE
+641 E

>member
-1 MITVKDLMRRLSL
+1 MITVKNLTWRIGL
-14 MMAAAVLMP
+14 MMAAAVFVP
-23 LANAAPSSTGTPPES
+23 LANAAPASTGMSTDGATTEV
-38 AMGESVDGMALYQAH
+38 ADGMALYQEH

-76 ATILNAMNNGV
+76 DTILNAMNNGV

-98 EREVLASFL
+98 ERKVLAGFL

-114 PSPILSCSD
+114 PKPILACAD
-123 PISELAS
+123 PMNELAS
-130 IDTAAMQGWGGNAKN
+130 SDAAAMQGWGGNAKN
-145 HRHSDGAVVG
+145 RRHSDGAG
-155 LDRNNVDRLAL
+155 LDRNNVDQLAL

-221 LSLGQ
+221 LSLG
-226 LPGRDDPVLYMGDFS
+226 LVPGRDDPVLYMGDFS

-248 ASDGSLVWRAP
+248 ASDGSLVWRAS
-259 VGDHQDATITGS
+259 VGVHPDATITGS

-294 GYACCTFRGGVVSVD
+294 GYACCTFRGGVASVD

-318 AHVID
+318 AHVIE
-323 EPATETGETNPF
+323 EPAVETGETNPF

-370 PAVDTSDAVLAF
+370 PAADTSDAVLAF

-448 ALDPDKGGAVVWHN
+448 ALDPDNGGTVVWHN

-474 WGMSANGES
+474 WGMSANDDS

-508 DPTSGEVRWYTP
+508 DPASGEVRWYTP
-520 SVADCDG
+520 SVADCEG

-555 GNLNVYDSLSGEIL
+555 GNINVYDSLSGEIL

-591 ESDGPVLYRG
+591 ESDGPVLYKG

-621 VFSLPPKADLASC
+621 VFSLPPKADLARS
-634 LLYTSDA
+634 TRS
-641 ADE
+641 E

>member
-1 MITVKDLMRRLSL
+1 MITVKSLMRRISQV
-14 MMAAAVLMP
+14 MAAAALMP
-23 LANAAPSSTGTPPES
+23 LAHAAPSASGQPLEG
-38 AMGESVDGMALYQAH
+38 AIAGSVDGMALYQAH

-63 RAPHMITFSTIGA
+63 RAPHVITFSTIGA
-76 ATILNAMNNGV
+76 DTILNAMNNGV
-87 MRAQASALSAT
+87 MRAQASALSAS
-98 EREVLASFL
+98 EREVLAGFL

-114 PSPILSCSD
+114 PKPILACTD
-123 PISELAS
+123 PMSELAS
-130 IDTAAMQGWGGNAKN
+130 ADAAAMQGWGGNAKN
-145 HRHSDGAVVG
+145 HRHSDGAG

-226 LPGRDDPVLYMGDFS
+226 VPGRDDPVLYMGDFS

-248 ASDGSLVWRAP
+248 ASDGSLIWRSS
-259 VGDHQDATITGS
+259 VGDHPDATITGS

-309 AASGELNWR
+309 AASGEVNWR

-323 EPATETGETNPF
+323 EPAVETGETNPF

-340 GPAGAPVWNSPT
+340 GPSGAPVWNSPT

-370 PAVDTSDAVLAF
+370 PAADTSDAVLAF

-448 ALDPDKGGAVVWHN
+448 ALDPDKGVPLSGITRSVAAA
-462 KVGRGGFLGGVH
+462 FLGVSTGACQQMVTLCLCR
-474 WGMSANGES
+474 S
-483 LFVPIADTTITGRFT
+483 LTRRSPA
-498 GPVSPGIHAL
+498 VSPGRFLPGSMRSTPPRVRCGGIRPAWLTATVSRQSPSVIKACPRRLPAL
-508 DPTSGEVRWYTP
+508 TSWSLPVASTATSMFTTASLARSSGRSTP
-520 SVADCDG
+520 SVT
-527 KSPIP
+527 SNQYRVIP
-532 VCDQGM
+532 HWVAPSSLMAPCFTKGM
-538 SAAITSTDQL
+538 
-548 VFAGSLD
+548 
-555 GNLNVYDSLSGEIL
+555 
-569 WSFDTFGDFES
+569 
-580 VSGDTALGGSI
+580 
-591 ESDGPVLYRG
+591 
-601 HVLIN
+601 
-606 SGYQFGARMPGNALM
+606 
-621 VFSLPPKADLASC
+621 C
-634 LLYTSDA
+634 
-641 ADE
+641 

>member
-1 MITVKDLMRRLSL
+1 MITVKDLMWRLSL

-23 LANAAPSSTGTPPES
+23 IANAAPSSTSIPTDGSTTE
-38 AMGESVDGMALYQAH
+38 AADGMALYQAH

-63 RAPHMITFSTIGA
+63 RAPHVITFSTIGA
-76 ATILNAMNNGV
+76 DTVLNAMNNGV
-87 MRAQASALSAT
+87 MRAQASALSAS
-98 EREVLASFL
+98 EREVLAGFL

-114 PSPILSCSD
+114 PKPILACSD
-123 PISELAS
+123 PMSALAKS
-130 IDTAAMQGWGGNAKN
+130 DAAAMQGWGGNAEN
-145 HRHSDGAVVG
+145 HRHSDGAVAG
-155 LDRNNVDRLAL
+155 LDRNNVDQLAL

-172 PGALRARSQPLVHDG
+172 PGALRARSQPLVHGG

-221 LSLGQ
+221 LSLGEV
-226 LPGRDDPVLYMGDFS
+226 PGRDDPVLYMGDFS

-248 ASDGSLVWRAP
+248 ASDGSLVWRSP
-259 VGDHQDATITGS
+259 VGDHPDATITGS
-271 PKLHE
+271 PKLHG

-318 AHVID
+318 AHVIE
-323 EPATETGETNPF
+323 EPAVETGETNPF
-335 GAARK
+335 GSVRK

-370 PAVDTSDAVLAF
+370 PAADTSDAVLAF

-427 VLWSGGERDYLL
+427 VLWPGGERDYLL

-448 ALDPDKGGAVVWHN
+448 ALDPDKGGAIVWHN

-474 WGMSANGES
+474 WGMSVNSDS

-538 SAAITSTDQL
+538 SAAISSTDQL

-555 GNLNVYDSLSGEIL
+555 GNLNVYDSVSGEIL

-580 VSGDTALGGSI
+580 VSGDIALGGSI
-591 ESDGPVLYRG
+591 ESDGPVLYKG

-621 VFSLPPKADLASC
+621 VFALQPKADLAQS
-634 LLYTSDA
+634 A
-641 ADE
+641 ANE